1 VLVLDAPAGRLLAS
15 VPVGNRVW
23 GIVLTPDGR
32 KLYAA
37 NNLSNDVSVI
47 DTRTNRVVATVPA
60 GDGPWGLA
68 IVR

>member
-1 VLVLDAPAGRLLAS
+1 MLAAPGGKLLAS

-23 GIVLTPDGR
+23 GILLTPDGR

-37 NNLSNDVSVI
+37 NSLSNDVSVI
-47 DTRTNRVVATVPA
+47 DTRTNRVVATVA
-60 GDGPWGLA
+60 SGDGPWGLA